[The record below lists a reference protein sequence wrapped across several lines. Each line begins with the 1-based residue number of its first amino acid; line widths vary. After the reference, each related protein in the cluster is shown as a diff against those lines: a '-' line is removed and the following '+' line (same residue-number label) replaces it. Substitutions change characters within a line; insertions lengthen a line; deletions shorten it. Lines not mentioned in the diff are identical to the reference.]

1 MPRLVPCHCDPSFN
15 DGRGAMAVCPT
26 CERKQLHALLLR
38 RGAVQDNPLVAA
50 AFDAL
55 AASYGDETDREYDR
69 AEARRG

>member
-1 MPRLVPCHCDPSFN
+1 MPSRVVVCRCDPDWVAYS
-15 DGRGAMAVCPT
+15 VCPT

-55 AASYGDETDREYDR
+55 VASYGDETDREYDR
-69 AEARRG
+69 AEAHRG